1 LLFAVL
7 VAVLTVLTFT
17 SAAHAQTTVG
27 TSLAPAVI
35 NTDSSGNLLVIE
47 RRAANSVA
55 GAAVSATGLV
65 TRIVIVPPQSTN
77 TSTVIYSGTLDNY
90 ALGERALYAIF
101 TVTANGKTTKSLV
114 AIDGG
119 STGVLPSTLPSA
131 AVTLTG
137 TADVRVVNAISGK
150 DAIYIVQTP
159 PTVRGTTGTT
169 GTANPA
175 RTITYAEFD
184 GKGFSTPKSVT
195 VQ

>member
-1 LLFAVL
+1 LFFAVL
-7 VAVLTVLTFT
+7 VAVLTCAP
-17 SAAHAQTTVG
+17 AAAAQTTTA

-47 RRAANSVA
+47 RRAANSIA
-55 GAAVSATGLV
+55 GAPVSATGLV
-65 TRIVIVPPQSTN
+65 TRIVIVPPQNTN
-77 TSTVIYSGTLDNY
+77 TSTVVYSGTMDNF

-101 TVTANGKTTKSLV
+101 TTTSNGKTTKSLV

-119 STGVLPSTLPSA
+119 STGVLPATLPSA

-169 GTANPA
+169 STASA
-175 RTITYAEFD
+175 GRTITYAEFD
-184 GKGFSTPKSVT
+184 GRGFSTPKSVT